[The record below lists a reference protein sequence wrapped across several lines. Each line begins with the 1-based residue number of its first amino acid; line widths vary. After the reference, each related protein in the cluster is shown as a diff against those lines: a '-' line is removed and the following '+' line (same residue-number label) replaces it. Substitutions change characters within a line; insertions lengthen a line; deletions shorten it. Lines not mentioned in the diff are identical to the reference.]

1 MEYLLSGWLWWPL
14 LLVFF
19 LALIYLAA
27 PLIAWM
33 LGGIAL
39 LGLFAQFADVSWPAK
54 VVVWV
59 LYLAPMI
66 VFGIPLLRCRLLG
79 EPIFRLYRSSMPAI
93 SPTEQAALDAG
104 TTWWDAELF
113 SGRPHWRRLLKARPA
128 SLDDEEID
136 FLDGP
141 VEELCALINDYDVN
155 IGSRD
160 LPKAAWDLLKKA
172 GFFGMV
178 IPRQYGGKGFSQYGH
193 AAVVM
198 KVASRSIAGALTIMI
213 PNSVG
218 PGKLLLKY
226 GTEEQKNHYLP
237 LLANG
242 EEIPCFALT
251 APEAGS
257 DAGSIPDS
265 GIICKREYQGKK
277 DVLGMLLNF
286 DKRYISLAPV
296 ATLIGV
302 AFKLYDPDQL
312 LGDRENLGIT
322 VALVPA
328 DTPGVEIG
336 SRHDP
341 LHMGF
346 HNGPV
351 RGNDVFVPLDA
362 IIGGAAQAGNGWRM
376 LMESLSDGRS
386 ISLPA
391 LTTASAKLATRVTGA
406 YARLRYQFKT
416 YIGTFEGVQAAL
428 ARIAGNTYAM
438 DAARTVTLGA
448 LDEGHKP
455 AVIAAIVKYNLT
467 ERNRQVMN
475 DAMDVHGGAGVCLGP
490 RNIIGEYAKFPSL
503 GITVEGHNILTR
515 SMMTFGQGVVRCHPY
530 FRSEIEAVSNS
541 DEHAGLMSF
550 DKVLVRHMGFT
561 ASNAVRTLVH
571 AWTGSL
577 LVPTAGK
584 MGPLRRYYCQLSRMS
599 AAFAFSTDI
608 LLMLLRGELKRREM
622 LSGRMADI
630 ISQLYIASTVL
641 KHFDNHQH
649 DETELQV
656 AQWAVQDCLYR
667 IEQAFGGVFDNF
679 PNRWVGRL
687 LKRWI
692 FPFGRTYKRPS
703 DELERCIAESI
714 VIPSVIRE
722 RLTQGMYITDD
733 IDTQLG
739 RLEHALRLVIAIQP
753 LEAKLKEGQR
763 IDLVR
768 GHSLAERI
776 DNAVAARLFTEEE
789 AEQLRKAEAA
799 RLDALKVDDWK
810 F

>member
-54 VVVWV
+54 LVVWV

-66 VFGIPLLRCRLLG
+66 VLGIPLLRCRLLG

-113 SGRPHWRRLLKARPA
+113 SGRPRWRRLLKARPA

-226 GTEEQKNHYLP
+226 GTEEQKNYYLP
-237 LLANG
+237 RLASG

-351 RGNDVFVPLDA
+351 RGSDVFVPLDA
-362 IIGGAAQAGNGWRM
+362 IIGGVAQAGNGWRM

-391 LTTASAKLATRVTGA
+391 LTTGSAKLATRATGA

-561 ASNAVRTLVH
+561 ASNAVRTLMH

-577 LVPTAGK
+577 LVPVARK
-584 MGPLRRYYCQLSRMS
+584 LGPLRGYYRQLSRMS
-599 AAFAFSTDI
+599 AAFAFTTDI

-667 IEQAFGGVFDNF
+667 IEQAFGEVFDNF

-739 RLEHALRLVIAIQP
+739 RLEHALQRVIAIEP
-753 LEAKLKEGQR
+753 LEAKLKEAQS